1 MASSP
6 SNNTNEE
13 LMEVVVYTGGRWIQV
28 REDDENERDSVY
40 IEHNGD
46 IVKEH
51 RFKMPLNFTCALL
64 HEHVANAI
72 GSPIEY
78 LTYVYPMLLNDQPLK
93 TFVPVGIMN
102 DYAMDNHFRAYVTK
116 QLALGKLIEVYH
128 TFRG

>member
-46 IVKEH
+46 IIKEH

-72 GSPIEY
+72 G
-78 LTYVYPMLLNDQPLK
+78 
-93 TFVPVGIMN
+93 IMN
-102 DYAMDNHFRAYVTK
+102 DYAMDNHFRAHVK
-116 QLALGKLIEVYH
+116 QQMALGKLIEVYH